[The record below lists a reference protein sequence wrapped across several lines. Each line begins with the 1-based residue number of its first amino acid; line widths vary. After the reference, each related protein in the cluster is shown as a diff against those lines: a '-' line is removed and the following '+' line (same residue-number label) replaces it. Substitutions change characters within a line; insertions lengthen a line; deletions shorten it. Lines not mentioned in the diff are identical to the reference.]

1 MKGTLSKIFIF
12 TAGAITGSVLTWR
25 VLKPYYE
32 KLANEEIESVKESFK
47 ERYSGDDT
55 DISCDEPEKPND
67 RPINNEKDAFDK
79 MKEEYKNI
87 TKAYTDDEEVT
98 DLSKKPYVIPPEE
111 FGERDGYDAETLT
124 YYADGVLTYDTG
136 EVVEDVDDVVGLG
149 FETHFGEYED
159 DSVHVRNEKYETDY
173 EILRDLQNYSD
184 VININPHQ
192 AEDE

>member
-1 MKGTLSKIFIF
+1 VKNTLSKFFIF
-12 TAGAITGSVLTWR
+12 ATGAIVGSVVTWR

-32 KLANEEIESVKESFK
+32 KLANEEIESVKETFR
-47 ERYSGDDT
+47 ERYKDDDE
-55 DISCDEPEKPND
+55 DISKDENPANPVETTPSLEDLK
-67 RPINNEKDAFDK
+67 K
-79 MKEEYKNI
+79 EYKQL
-87 TKAYTDDEEVT
+87 TADYTDNEEVT
-98 DLSKKPYVIPPEE
+98 DLSKRPYIISPED
-111 FGERDGYDAETLT
+111 FGERTGYDAETLT

-136 EVVEDVDDVVGLG
+136 EPVDDVDDVVGLG

-184 VININPHQ
+184 VINTNPHQ